1 VNFFDAQ
8 DRARRTSRR
17 LIAAYIVATIAIVL
31 AVTAL
36 VGLALYNFSGTG
48 YGYATTPG
56 YTTSEFFAQQGSI
69 LVGTAILTTLFILGA
84 SLYKTSV
91 LSAGGGRVATDMG
104 GTLVPADVQ
113 DPMRRRLRNVVEE
126 MAIASGVPVP
136 EIYVLE
142 EENAINAFAA
152 GFTPSDAA
160 IAVTRGTL
168 ELLDRDEL
176 QGVIAHEFSHVLNGD
191 MRINIRLM
199 AVLFGIMV
207 LALIGR
213 LIVRGG
219 HHTSIVSSSRNR
231 GAPIALVIGLGL
243 MIIGGIG
250 VFFARI
256 IKAGVSRQ
264 REYLAD
270 ASAVQFTRQSAGIAN
285 ALKKIGGYSSGS
297 LIRSADPEE
306 VSHMLFGTGAKF
318 SGLFATH
325 PPLFDRIHALDPS
338 FKASDF
344 PRIDP
349 RERSAASSPDG
360 VRSGFSG
367 DITTALATGGT
378 AVLPESIAE
387 TVGQPESEHIEYAQ
401 HLRQSVPESLYAAAH
416 SSEFAYLLTIALVLH
431 RDGDTVDRQ
440 LSLATEQLGAD
451 RARLVRSYYDE
462 LSATGA
468 EYRLP
473 LLAIAFPALKARPT
487 QQLSYLVSLAT
498 RIIEI
503 DGEIDFYEYC
513 FYRILMS
520 NLGQAIDPSGR
531 RDAVRARKKQ
541 LQPAAISLLRVLADY
556 GHKSEEH
563 SEAAYKAGL
572 ATLGP
577 WAEKYGYQAD
587 RQSYTVSALDH
598 SLDVL
603 LGLNNK
609 GKESLLRAISATAAH
624 DGKLSIGEAELIRA
638 VCATLDYP
646 LPPILVR
653 RKLAQV
659 AFGNA
664 HS

>member
-1 VNFFDAQ
+1 MNFFDAQ

-587 RQSYTVSALDH
+587 RQSYTVSGLDR

-653 RKLAQV
+653 RKLA
-659 AFGNA
+659 
-664 HS
+664 